1 MMRWPKLAGIVLAV
15 VIAVLLGLMAV
26 LPAELV
32 DAYVSDD
39 GQVQHAL
46 GLTMISL
53 LVTVSYPRSWVW
65 VLVLGTVAS
74 AAVELIQPIFGR
86 GAQWSD
92 LAADVAGLVIGVSA
106 ALSIRGLVRS
116 YLKSR

>member
-1 MMRWPKLAGIVLAV
+1 MKWWPKPGIVLAA
-15 VIAVLLGLMAV
+15 VIAVLLGLAAI

-46 GLTMISL
+46 GLTMIAL
-53 LVTVSYPRSWVW
+53 LVIVSYPRAWVW
-65 VLVLGTVAS
+65 VILLGTVIS
-74 AAVELIQPIFGR
+74 AAVELVQPIFGR

-92 LAADVAGLVIGVSA
+92 LAADIAGLAIGVGA
-106 ALSIRGLVRS
+106 ALSIRRLVRT
-116 YLKSR
+116 YLRSR